1 MKKALLKLGFL
12 FTLFINSSVN
22 GQEASTLGKTFWLTF
37 LETIGNPETP
47 HEMKVVI
54 SCNKATSGTI
64 KNFISNET
72 RNFSIGSGGGIDTV
86 LISTNMGYVT
96 GSESGSS
103 RYKGLLLQSNDTVS
117 VSAQNT
123 KPASCD
129 VALIYP
135 IEALGVDY
143 RILTFP
149 GDIYNGGSSTAN
161 YRSSFGIVATENNTV
176 IDITPTTATNGGGS
190 ANSTFQITLQK
201 GETYQVKAST
211 KTGDLSGTLI
221 QAKDCKK
228 IAVFGSSTRSVI
240 LHSTCSGGFGINSA
254 DHLFEQMMPIN
265 LWGKKFAMIP
275 TTWQPNTLRKVELVK
290 FTSSVNATVVRFN
303 GRTKVLSNAGMTDT
317 FYIQTNQNVKE
328 AIIVASKPIAICQYG
343 LSQRCDGNTS
353 DTDPMMMWLTPMEQ
367 TLKKLN
373 FSCEQADQID
383 KFFVNLIVKTQYKN
397 TLKIDGSAPTAS
409 WKLITNDTSYSYIQ
423 QSGLT
428 PGNHNVECPFGFS
441 GTLYAY
447 GAYGS
452 YGFNVGSS
460 IKTLSIAMK
469 VAGKLSNELELD
481 TPYYNLCQYQTISFD
496 GSSDITPNSWKWVFS
511 DGVTSSKKSFTR
523 TFNDTGFI
531 TVNLITIRNANG
543 TCNGSSTINDTN
555 TQRIYVFGKPKIKLR
570 SDTTIC
576 LGNTVKITST
586 TDGDTNYVFS
596 PATWLS
602 CTNCFSP
609 ITKPLKDTT
618 YYVTATTKG
627 CSPSRDTLKIFV
639 RDSFFLNTSN
649 DTTICRGTSTTLSAT
664 SKGGLTSNHIITW
677 DHGLGFGNN
686 KIVNPK
692 VTTTYMAILTDN
704 CTRNSAGDF
713 YADTNYIVV
722 TVKDSLKI
730 TMPNDTVVCEGND
743 VTLNVSVDGGD
754 VPNRIVNWDN
764 SLGAGLSKTVTMN
777 TTKTFKA
784 VLSDGCTVPKDSGYV
799 TVTVRPSIKIDTII
813 HPTPVCKNTIF
824 NVTAK
829 ASGGDSTGYKFYL
842 YDNTISSQFIKID
855 SFKNSSTANF
865 NVKIKDDSRFVI
877 SLNQKCNGQTVS
889 KKFAVLQKTGLSVSV
904 PTAVDTICTGQFF
917 NLVSNG
923 VSADSKPIKFVLKEK
938 TGANTYKPLD
948 SNIHASQWTFVLS
961 PTKTLTDY
969 LIVADDNCSRTD
981 STTYRLMVR
990 APLTMSKPADALLC
1004 RGESFTASVTPAG
1017 GKVQSYVYTWKDKL
1031 NNTTLGSSNTLSI
1044 VPTTNMTVT
1053 VDLTD
1058 NCSAPLN
1065 DSASVL
1071 ISPIVTDSTLVT
1083 NLAGCEPFSTEFFF
1097 PLTQPIT
1104 YRNTPFTWRWYFD
1117 GNNFSNSNA
1126 VGGQTFPN
1134 IPKNY
1139 SNSGV
1144 YTAKVEMVL
1153 ANGKICKTFNASVE
1167 AYQQAIADFDYLP
1180 KQIDIVDPLVKF
1192 TNLSTG
1198 STIHTWNFG
1207 DTLDNVIV
1215 DNPSHSY
1222 KDTGLFTVMLI
1233 ADNINGCKD
1242 TTYQA
1247 LRILDIFRIF
1257 IPEAFS
1263 PNKDQ
1268 FNQIWAPHLTS
1279 FRTIEVEI
1287 FNRWGE
1293 KVFESKDPNLQWN
1306 GNYGTSD
1313 EPCQEGVYYYRL
1325 KVRDN
1330 RKKWHYY
1337 NGTMT
1342 LLR

>member
-1 MKKALLKLGFL
+1 MKKFYKKFIIILLL
-12 FTLFINSSVN
+12 TSISNSRA
-22 GQEASTLGKTFWLTF
+22 QELSTLGKTFWMTF
-37 LETIGNPETP
+37 MESIGTPDNPVQL
-47 HEMKVVI
+47 KIVL
-54 SCNKATSGTI
+54 SGKDATTGTI
-64 KNFISNET
+64 KNPQTGHTF
-72 RNFSIGSGGGIDTV
+72 NFSFAAGGLDTV
-86 LISTNMGYVT
+86 LIPTYAGYT
-96 GSESGSS
+96 GGSESSS
-103 RYKGLLLQSNDTVS
+103 DRKRGLIISASDTIS

-123 KPASCD
+123 KAYSADAS
-129 VALIYP
+129 LIYP
-135 IEALGVDY
+135 IEALGTDY
-143 RILTFP
+143 RVISHM
-149 GDIYNGGSSTAN
+149 GDPTTGFGSNAS
-161 YRSSFGIVATENNTV
+161 YRSSFAIVATENNTV
-176 IDITPTTATNGGGS
+176 IDISPTAATSGGAA

-211 KTGDLSGTLI
+211 NKLDLTGTLI
-221 QAKDCKK
+221 RAQDCKK
-228 IAVFGSSTRSVI
+228 IAVFSGSNRSM
-240 LHSTCSGGFGINSA
+240 INYGSCQA
-254 DHLFEQMMPIN
+254 SFDHLYEQMMPIE
-265 LWGKKFAMIP
+265 LWGKKFIVIP
-275 TTWQPNTLRKVELVK
+275 TIYQAGKPRKADLIKVVA
-290 FTSSVNATVVRFN
+290 SVASTRVFFN
-303 GRTKVLSNAGMTDT
+303 GKSKILPNAGSWDT
-317 FYIQTNQNVKE
+317 FFLVSNQ
-328 AIIVASKPIAICQYG
+328 ASAGILTSNKAFAVCQFG
-343 LSQRCDGNTS
+343 LTEDCDKVSGGT
-353 DTDPMMMWLTPMEQ
+353 DTDPMMMWVPPIEQSLKNLT
-367 TLKKLN
+367 
-373 FSCEQADQID
+373 FSCENAQQIN
-383 KFFVNLIVKTQYKN
+383 KFFLNVVVKTAFANQ
-397 TLKIDGSAPTAS
+397 TLIDGSAPSTTFKKVAYD
-409 WKLITNDTSYSYIQ
+409 TNYSFIQ
-423 QSGLT
+423 QAGLSQGIHSLSN
-428 PGNHNVECPFGFS
+428 PYGFS
-441 GTLYAY
+441 AMLYAY
-447 GAYGS
+447 GDRGS
-452 YGFNVGSS
+452 YGYNAGSS
-460 IKTLSIAMK
+460 IKALSIAMK

-481 TPYYNLCQYQTISFD
+481 TPYFNICQGQSIAFD
-496 GSSDITPNSWKWVFS
+496 GSSDLVPNSWKWVFS
-511 DGVTSSKKSFTR
+511 DGITKTTKSFTR
-523 TFNDTGFI
+523 TFPDTGFI

-543 TCNGSSTINDTN
+543 VCNGSSTINDTN
-555 TQRIYVFGKPKIKLR
+555 TQKIYVFGKPKIKLR
-570 SDTTIC
+570 NDTTIC
-576 LGNTVKITST
+576 LGNTVNITST

-596 PATWLS
+596 PATWLN

-609 ITKPLKDTT
+609 ISKPLKDTT

-627 CSPSRDTLKIFV
+627 CSPSKDTVKIFV
-639 RDSFFLNTSN
+639 RDSFFLSTSN
-649 DTTICRGTSTTLSAT
+649 DTTICRGTSATLSAIG
-664 SKGGLTSNHIITW
+664 KGGLNTNHIITW
-677 DHGLGFGNN
+677 NHGLGFGNN
-686 KIVNPK
+686 KVVNPI
-692 VTTTYMAILTDN
+692 VTTTYMVILTDN
-704 CTRNSAGDF
+704 CTKNSAGDF

-730 TMPNDTVVCEGND
+730 TMPNDTTVCEGND
-743 VTLNVSVDGGD
+743 VTLTVKAEGGD
-754 VPNRIVNWDN
+754 IPNRVVNWDN

-784 VLSDGCTVPKDSGYV
+784 VISDGCTVPKDSGYV

-824 NVTAK
+824 NVIAK

-889 KKFAVLQKTGLSVSV
+889 KKFSVLQKTGLSVSV

-917 NLVSNG
+917 NLISNG

-938 TGANTYKPLD
+938 TGATTYKPLD
-948 SNIHASQWTFVLS
+948 SNIHASQWTFVLN
-961 PTKTLTDY
+961 PTKTQTDY
-969 LIVADDNCSRTD
+969 LIIADDNCSRTD

-990 APLTMSKPADALLC
+990 APLSMTKPTDALLC
-1004 RGESFTASVTPAG
+1004 RGETFNATVTPTG

-1031 NNTTLGSSNTLSI
+1031 NNTTLGNSNSLSI

-1083 NLAGCEPFSTEFFF
+1083 NLAGCEPFSTEYFF

-1139 SNSGV
+1139 NNSGV
-1144 YTAKVEMVL
+1144 YNARVEMVL
-1153 ANGKICKTFNASVE
+1153 ANGKICKTFNATVE
-1167 AYQQAIADFDYLP
+1167 AYQQAIADFDYMP
-1180 KQIDIVDPLVKF
+1180 KQIDIVEPLVKF

-1207 DTLDNVIV
+1207 DTLDNVID
-1215 DNPSHSY
+1215 DNPSHAY

-1268 FNQIWAPHLTS
+1268 FNQIWAPQLTS

-1293 KVFESKDPNLQWN
+1293 KVFESKDPNIQWN
-1306 GNYGTSD
+1306 GNYGSSD
-1313 EPCQEGVYYYRL
+1313 EPCQEGIYYYKL